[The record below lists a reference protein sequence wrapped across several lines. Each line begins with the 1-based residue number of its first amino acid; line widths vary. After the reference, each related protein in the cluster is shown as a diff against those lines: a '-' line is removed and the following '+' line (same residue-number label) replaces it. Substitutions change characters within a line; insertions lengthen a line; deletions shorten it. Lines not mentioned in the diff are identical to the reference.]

1 MTFFP
6 ARFALALHRS
16 RFALLALFC
25 SAVLPV
31 VAHAQGS
38 EPSKQEKFY
47 LSDNI
52 SEELGKIRP
61 LADAKK
67 WDEALAMID
76 GLLKT
81 VAPTSF
87 DYVSLCTY
95 KFQFLLNKGDNSA
108 AIEPMET
115 ALNLS
120 RQFHYLEPSIELEI
134 TQYLTQLYLLESQAK
149 GLKPELQK
157 QYYSKSAQYAEQVI
171 KLTPAPTADNYFLYA
186 QVLYYWTMS
195 TPEKIDGEMLKK
207 AQAQV
212 EKALL
217 TVAHPKEQLWQM
229 LNGIL
234 IQQTEYVRAGEIME
248 LLVKQYPNNKTY
260 WGQLQQIYLTLAANE
275 KDTQKALEYSIRAIV
290 TTERAQALGQLN
302 TPKDNF
308 NIVGVYINIGQ
319 YERAAELLQAGLR
332 NGAIDNEQKNWEYL
346 AMCYQQLSKELKA
359 IDILKEATTHFPKS
373 GALHFQIAQLYAQID
388 KADQAY
394 SEATKALE
402 LGNVEKP
409 GAIYCALSYWAFDQG
424 KYDEALIVVNKAFE
438 YPEGKKDP
446 QLPRVKTAILDAIKE
461 RDFFKGAGQD
471 QSKQPAAGQ
480 KKPSEIKQPTSL

>member
-1 MTFFP
+1 VTFFP
-6 ARFALALHRS
+6 ARFALVLHRS
-16 RFALLALFC
+16 RFALLTLFC

-31 VAHAQGS
+31 VAPAQES
-38 EPSKQEKFY
+38 SKQEKFY
-47 LSDNI
+47 LSDSV
-52 SEELGKIRP
+52 SEELGKVRP

-67 WDEALAMID
+67 WDEALAMI
-76 GLLKT
+76 GSLMKT
-81 VAPTSF
+81 AAPNSF

-115 ALNLS
+115 ALSLS

-149 GLKPELQK
+149 GLKPEQQK
-157 QYYSKSAQYAEQVI
+157 LYYSKSAQYAEQMI
-171 KLTPAPTADNYFLYA
+171 KFSPAPTADNYFLYA
-186 QVLYYWTMS
+186 QVLYYWTMA
-195 TPEKIDGEMLKK
+195 TPEKVDAEMLKK
-207 AQAQV
+207 AQTQV

-217 TVAHPKEQLWQM
+217 LVAHPKEQLWQM

-234 IQQTEYVRAGEIME
+234 IQQTDYVRAAEIME

-260 WGQLQQIYLTLAANE
+260 WSQLQQIYLTLGANE
-275 KDTQKALEYSIRAIV
+275 KDTQKALEYNIRAIV

-302 TPKDNF
+302 SPKDNF
-308 NIVGVYINIGQ
+308 NLVGVYINIAQ

-332 NGAIDNEQKNWEYL
+332 NGTIENEQKNWEYL
-346 AMCYQQLSKELKA
+346 AMCYQQLNKELKA
-359 IDILKEATTHFPKS
+359 VDVLKEATTHFPTS

-394 SEATKALE
+394 YEAEKALE

-409 GAIYCALSYWAFDQG
+409 GAVYCALSYWAFDQG
-424 KYDEALIVVNKAFE
+424 KFDEALVAVNKAFE

-446 QLPRVKTAILDAIKE
+446 QLPRVKTAIMDAIKE
-461 RDFFKGAGQD
+461 RDFFKNAGQD

-480 KKPSEIKQPTSL
+480 KKPSDSKQTKSL